1 VTASHRLPLHRGLG
15 LKLDP
20 EDHAIVHGLGS
31 SHERAQHL
39 LHLISHRGLGTHWT
53 TDEHVAHDFAR
64 GQAQSHHAGVHDWE
78 ADGEEHGYNRDDSD
92 RFQRTTRVVL
102 HAAPPEREHIDHRQG
117 DAFIH
122 GYDQANIHGQHER
135 EVPLHS
141 GAPVHLTGITWGTT
155 SHHQDDQD
163 DGPDE
168 HVDLSEHRTASRLDF
183 RAAARP
189 LYHGTSRDLTSVE
202 PADRHGQGE
211 MSTGLTRTDR
221 AYATHDPQMARS
233 YAEMSGVDTGRR
245 PRVYQVE
252 HSGPAHDLEPD
263 PGYDADVRTPH
274 SFHVLREVP
283 EHELTRMPRRG
294 AQETSHCPCGMPV
307 AYDVSNGWQHADGSI
322 SHDDEFYGKSVSD
335 LMEER
340 DGRTAGKGKPRHNAP
355 DVARGADQ
363 AGPGSAR
370 DVAPDSGG
378 GGDGGGSPAP
388 LRALAE
394 HPKVSRD
401 LAKLPKNVRAAYH
414 ERVDGL
420 RRGEPHPSTHA
431 LTGPLK
437 GWQGTS
443 LNFLNRVVHRYDGD
457 ELHVLSAGNHDE
469 AYDQGARRLG
479 SHVPAAELYDSP
491 SRWRFKQHEWDTR
504 DQHNIEHSKPF
515 GEYTLHAEPKYD
527 DGDRQLHV
535 TTADGQHV
543 GEAYTGEHPT
553 RPGHIELA
561 PEVHPDHRRKGIGT
575 ALYNYAEELAGR
587 PAAPAAEH
595 TDAAEA
601 FWQHRKQGRYTAPH
615 ERLFGPTY
623 GLDTRLWDGEQLKLA
638 VRASIVRQFT
648 EFCERHGYRDWPHWA
663 RIVFFGS
670 EASEWTSPDRHGN
683 NDFDI
688 SIGIQYFSFRLH
700 NHADLYTSDANI
712 AARFTQEMHAELND
726 PEHTFPGIEG
736 VYDQTWFANL
746 HGWDIAEMRPYAAYE
761 VVTDQWLV
769 RPPHLPD
776 WSMADFPEGPGMA
789 EEIKGIVE
797 AAEGILAMPE
807 PYRTQNGAA
816 FWEFVHVN
824 RSDAFGPQG
833 EGWWDP
839 RNVIEKAL
847 DQKGLM
853 QKLFECHQRAA
864 EDPASLS
871 APADW
876 SNSPTPAR

>member
-1 VTASHRLPLHRGLG
+1 VTAPHHLPLHRGLG

-20 EDHAIVHGLGS
+20 EDHAIVHGPGS
-31 SHERAQHL
+31 PHDRAQHL
-39 LHLISHRGLGTHWT
+39 LHLISHRGLGQHWT
-53 TDEHVAHDFAR
+53 TDERVAHDFAR
-64 GQAQSHHAGVHDWE
+64 SQAQSHHMGVHDWE
-78 ADGEEHGYNRDDSD
+78 ADGEENGYNRDGSD

-102 HAAPPEREHIDHRQG
+102 HAAPPEQEHIDHRQG

-135 EVPLHS
+135 EVPLHP
-141 GAPVHLTGITWGTT
+141 GAPVHITGLTWGTT

-168 HVDLSEHRTASRLDF
+168 HADLSERRTASRLDF
-183 RAAARP
+183 RQAAA
-189 LYHGTSRDLTSVE
+189 E
-202 PADRHGQGE
+202 
-211 MSTGLTRTDR
+211 TRFR
-221 AYATHDPQMARS
+221 
-233 YAEMSGVDTGRR
+233 
-245 PRVYQVE
+245 
-252 HSGPAHDLEPD
+252 
-263 PGYDADVRTPH
+263 
-274 SFHVLREVP
+274 
-283 EHELTRMPRRG
+283 
-294 AQETSHCPCGMPV
+294 CPCGMPV
-307 AYDVSNGWQHADGSI
+307 EYDPQDGWQHADGSI
-322 SHDDEFYGKSVSD
+322 SHDGEFYPHSVSD
-335 LMEER
+335 LMEEH
-340 DGRTAGKGKPRHNAP
+340 GGHTAGKGKPRRDAP
-355 DVARGADQ
+355 DVARRADE
-363 AGPGSAR
+363 AASGSPQR
-370 DVAPDSGG
+370 MAPDSGR
-378 GGDGGGSPAP
+378 GGDGGKSPAP
-388 LRALAE
+388 LRALSE
-394 HPKVSRD
+394 HPKVARD
-401 LAKLPKNVRAAYH
+401 LAKLPKNVKAAYH
-414 ERVDGL
+414 ERVDSL
-420 RRGEPHPSTHA
+420 RRGESHPSTHA

-504 DQHNIEHSKPF
+504 DQHNIEHSKSF

-587 PAAPAAEH
+587 PAAPADEH

-601 FWQHRKQGRYTAPH
+601 FWQHRKQGRYTAPTK
-615 ERLFGPTY
+615 RLFGPTY

-648 EFCERHGYRDWPHWA
+648 EFCERHGYLNWPHWA

-670 EASEWTSPDRHGN
+670 EASEWTAPDRHGN
-683 NDFDI
+683 NDFDL
-688 SIGIQYFSFRLH
+688 SIGVHYFSFRLH
-700 NHADLYTSDANI
+700 NHADLYTADVDI

-726 PEHTFPGIEG
+726 PEHRFPGVEG

-746 HGWDIAEMRPYAAYE
+746 QGWDITEMRPYAAYE

-776 WSMADFPEGPGMA
+776 WSMKDFPEGPGLA
-789 EEIKGIVE
+789 EEVRGIVE

-816 FWEFVHVN
+816 FWEFVHAN

-853 QKLFECHQRAA
+853 QQLFECHRRAT
-864 EDPASLS
+864 EDPSSLA

-876 SNSPTPAR
+876 SNSPVPAR

>member
-1 VTASHRLPLHRGLG
+1 VD
-15 LKLDP
+15 LDFHHEERENGGSTWP
-20 EDHAIVHGLGS
+20 S
-31 SHERAQHL
+31 SHVIHGVHPETGERVGFLKYRTPRRAKDKIQIDRLEVEPQHKGNGYGGQMMD
-39 LHLISHRGLGTHWT
+39 HLQERHPRTPIDHGDR
-53 TDEHVAHDFAR
+53 TDE
-64 GQAQSHHAGVHDWE
+64 GQAWWNSYTRGKSVSR
-78 ADGEEHGYNRDDSD
+78 G
-92 RFQRTTRVVL
+92 RTL
-102 HAAPPEREHIDHRQG
+102 G
-117 DAFIH
+117 
-122 GYDQANIHGQHER
+122 
-135 EVPLHS
+135 
-141 GAPVHLTGITWGTT
+141 
-155 SHHQDDQD
+155 
-163 DGPDE
+163 
-168 HVDLSEHRTASRLDF
+168 SRLDF

-233 YAEMSGVDTGRR
+233 YAEMSGIDTGRR

-274 SFHVLREVP
+274 SFRVLREVP

-294 AQETSHCPCGMPV
+294 AQEGPHCPCGMPV

-340 DGRTAGKGKPRHNAP
+340 DGRTAGKGKPRHHAP

-370 DVAPDSGG
+370 DVAPNSGR

-420 RRGEPHPSTHA
+420 RRGEPHSSTHA

-437 GWQGTS
+437 GWQATS
-443 LNFLNRVVHRYDGD
+443 LNFQNRMVHRYDGD

-469 AYDQGARRLG
+469 SYDMGIRRSSQNLDSAKLAVTDLWPPHLKEREDKEGDTYPVNESRHNPRGPVGTEEDAKAAGWAGPYFHGTSKHRARQIRNGGFRQPRMHNWEMGTAGGAEEVDNGNTHRTFFADSHSDALEFARAHHGDNADVVTAYL
-479 SHVPAAELYDSP
+479 
-491 SRWRFKQHEWDTR
+491 
-504 DQHNIEHSKPF
+504 
-515 GEYTLHAEPKYD
+515 
-527 DGDRQLHV
+527 
-535 TTADGQHV
+535 
-543 GEAYTGEHPT
+543 
-553 RPGHIELA
+553 
-561 PEVHPDHRRKGIGT
+561 HPDHIETNSGGGFMPSTQVRDVAKAMAIRPSKGRSH
-575 ALYNYAEELAGR
+575 E
-587 PAAPAAEH
+587 
-595 TDAAEA
+595 
-601 FWQHRKQGRYTAPH
+601 GRYTAPH
-615 ERLFGPTY
+615 ARLFGPTY

-670 EASEWTSPDRHGN
+670 EASEWTAPDRHGN
-683 NDFDI
+683 NDFDL
-688 SIGIQYFSFRLH
+688 SIGIQYFSYRLH
-700 NHADLYTSDANI
+700 NHADLYTSDVDI
-712 AARFTQEMHAELND
+712 AARFTEEMHAELND
-726 PEHTFPGIEG
+726 PQHTFPGVEG

-746 HGWDIAEMRPYAAYE
+746 QGWDIAEMRPYAAYE

-776 WSMADFPEGPGMA
+776 WSLADFPEGPGMA
-789 EEIKGIVE
+789 EEVKGIVE

-816 FWEFVHVN
+816 FWEFVHAN

-853 QKLFECHQRAA
+853 QKLFECHRRAA
-864 EDPASLS
+864 EDPGSLS